1 MPSYIDRLSS
11 EKFANG
17 WKTILMFVWS
27 SQNLSISISVAAHV
41 LNCWSTNFWQ
51 TFRGH
56 KNKFVN
62 MHFFNIFFVFA
73 AFGIGYGLS
82 RGIIK
87 FCFFPCLL
95 FGILSDLF
103 SELMLCRN
111 GFLFYS
117 PPRLCAAVLTQLTA
131 RFVQLFDLG
140 QVAELVT
147 FFFRFLSKSTNCF
160 WALKVS
166 AFND

>member
-1 MPSYIDRLSS
+1 
-11 EKFANG
+11 
-17 WKTILMFVWS
+17 MFVWS